1 MIFVSRLKFCSLGW
15 GGAILKNVFRVAM
28 KPKKVDTP
36 GGYDLGKT
44 TPPKKKVGRPSAV
57 QKPKP
62 RRRTLKHRFNYTE
75 IDVLEAVRLVVEEEF
90 CIKAA
95 AMEINSVKTNAVP
108 RTTLSDRL
116 KKETP
121 TLTPTMGRPVVLK
134 REVEEALVKCLEMCA
149 EYGYPMRKRD
159 LQDLVQAYCTEHCVK
174 TNWVNHRPGRH
185 WIRHFRRRWAHRVK
199 VRKPSNIKRSRAKVS
214 PETVKD
220 FFKRIEPQLEGV
232 PRYNIFNFD
241 ESPFQA

>member
-1 MIFVSRLKFCSLGW
+1 
-15 GGAILKNVFRVAM
+15 M
-28 KPKKVDTP
+28 KPKKVNTP

-57 QKPKP
+57 KKPKIK
-62 RRRTLKHRFNYTE
+62 RTLKHRFNYTE
-75 IDVLEAVRLVVEEEF
+75 RDILEAVRLVEKEEF

-121 TLTPTMGRPVVLK
+121 ALAPALGRPVVLQ
-134 REVEEALVKCLEMCA
+134 REAEEALVKCLEMCA

-159 LQDLVQAYCTEHCVK
+159 LQDLVQVYCTEHSVK
-174 TNWVNHRPGRH
+174 NHWENQRPGRH
-185 WIRHFRRRWAHRVK
+185 WIRCFRRRWAHRVT
-199 VRKPSNIKRSRAKVS
+199 VRKPSHIKRSRAKVS

-220 FFKRIEPQLEGV
+220 FFERIEPQLEGV

-241 ESPFQA
+241 ESPFQV